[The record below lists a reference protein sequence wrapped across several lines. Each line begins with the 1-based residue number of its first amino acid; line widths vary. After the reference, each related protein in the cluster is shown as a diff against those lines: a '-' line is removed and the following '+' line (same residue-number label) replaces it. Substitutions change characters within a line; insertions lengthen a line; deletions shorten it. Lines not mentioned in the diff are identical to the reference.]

1 MHLITDLDVG
11 GAEMM
16 LAKLA
21 EAFDRARFRTVVV
34 SLMPPGLLGQRL
46 SAAGIAVRSLGMARG
61 VPDPRGLTRLVSLL
75 RREPVDLLQSW
86 LYHAD
91 LLGVVA
97 ARLAG
102 VSRLCWNIRC
112 TAMDPARYS
121 RISAALPRLL
131 ARLSASPD
139 AVLVNS
145 AAAQRAHE
153 ELGYHPKRWAMI
165 PNGFD
170 VARFQPD
177 IAAGPRRRRDL
188 GLPGDAFLIGLP
200 ARFDPMKDH
209 ATFLA
214 AAALFAARC
223 GVARFLLMG
232 RGVARGNT
240 ALERMIAARGLGERV
255 LLLGERADMAELL
268 PGLDVATLSSAFG
281 ESFPNVVG
289 EAMACGVPVAAT
301 AVGDVGE
308 IVGATG
314 IVVPPGD
321 AAALAGAWQRLY
333 EAGETERRRRGA
345 AARQRVVSNYALPAI
360 ARRYETLYEDI
371 VSRGR

>member
-1 MHLITDLDVG
+1 
-11 GAEMM
+11 
-16 LAKLA
+16 
-21 EAFDRARFRTVVV
+21 
-34 SLMPPGLLGQRL
+34 
-46 SAAGIAVRSLGMARG
+46 
-61 VPDPRGLTRLVSLL
+61 
-75 RREPVDLLQSW
+75 
-86 LYHAD
+86 
-91 LLGVVA
+91 
-97 ARLAG
+97 
-102 VSRLCWNIRC
+102 
-112 TAMDPARYS
+112 
-121 RISAALPRLL
+121 LPRLL

-333 EAGETERRRRGA
+333 EAGEAERRRLGA